1 MSGPS
6 EEDWDDVTTQG
17 GSVRAPTARVDE
29 ARVTRMV
36 WTIRGLI
43 VALVVCFVV
52 IAVTLPRS
60 LAYTEVFEE
69 NLAIKAK
76 ISDVDDQ
83 LSALDRMLL
92 RLRVYDAE
100 VRSLSQPDGDH
111 GGIPDEAFSGA
122 DVAMDPDVDLDP
134 GTGVSGNSVVFDED
148 GDGDVMDGTLRPA
161 AEWADSVSSRLHTI
175 VSRLETAEP
184 DLTTVV
190 GELESLRALELALP
204 SAWPAAGTFTSGFGW
219 RRSPFTRRWKFHS
232 GIDVAN
238 DRGTPIHA
246 PSDGQVVKA
255 EYNSGYGRMVEIDH
269 GFGIHTIY
277 AHCQALRVREGDYV
291 ERGDLLGTVGTTG
304 QSTGPHLHFEVRLEG
319 HAVDPMDYLPR

>member
-1 MSGPS
+1 MTDSS
-6 EEDWDDVTTQG
+6 QEDWDDVTTQG
-17 GSVRAPTARVDE
+17 GAVRAPTGRVDE

-36 WTIRGLI
+36 WTIRALI

-83 LSALDRMLL
+83 LSELDRMLL

-100 VRSLSQPDGDH
+100 VRSLSEPEGDH

-122 DVAMDPDVDLDP
+122 YVEMGEGVDLNS
-134 GTGVSGNSVVFDED
+134 GVSSNDVVFDED
-148 GDGDVMDGTLRPA
+148 GDGEVMDGTLRPA

-238 DRGTPIHA
+238 DRGTPIRRSGCQSRVQLGLR
-246 PSDGQVVKA
+246 SDG
-255 EYNSGYGRMVEIDH
+255 
-269 GFGIHTIY
+269 
-277 AHCQALRVREGDYV
+277 
-291 ERGDLLGTVGTTG
+291 
-304 QSTGPHLHFEVRLEG
+304 
-319 HAVDPMDYLPR
+319 